1 MYAILVVLY
10 ASTHQHIISSSHH
23 QKQISISSMMMIL
36 IDWIDMTH
44 NTQHHFLLLESY
56 FVSFLSFFPQI
67 IFFLSFFQFFHV
79 SCLYESLS
87 MSIAN
92 SIGTSYL
99 IRVKI
104 LVKHLWRPCHHPC
117 WPFWGAGQHEYS
129 VRHHLGQW

>member
-1 MYAILVVLY
+1 
-10 ASTHQHIISSSHH
+10 
-23 QKQISISSMMMIL
+23 MMMIL

-92 SIGTSYL
+92 SIGTSYRGQL
-99 IRVKI
+99 KFLRSTFVAGFATTLVGLLGEQDGMNIR
-104 LVKHLWRPCHHPC
+104 
-117 WPFWGAGQHEYS
+117 
-129 VRHHLGQW
+129 